1 MTKPTETKEAAETP
15 KPATHRGAGLPV
27 LVRVT
32 RADRQR
38 IASLLAR

>member
-1 MTKPTETKEAAETP
+1 MTKPTEVKPAAETP
-15 KPATHRGAGLPV
+15 KPSTDRLVSLPV

>member
-1 MTKPTETKEAAETP
+1 MNKPTEAKEATGTP
-15 KPATHRGAGLPV
+15 KPATHRTTELPV